1 MPCAKPPNSPRKD
14 WSGKAREFSVHWT
27 CTSCQEVHREESR
40 QAKLLNARDF
50 ATGAGKGGLWKLC
63 RKHLHL

>member
-1 MPCAKPPNSPRKD
+1 MYEWTFDNLTVDEA
-14 WSGKAREFSVHWT
+14 SVRLLGNLL